1 MNYHYSKNI
10 KQDFDKVE
18 KNVIDSLAELGFGVL
33 TEINIQNAF
42 KDKLNIKYKK
52 YKILGAYHPKL
63 AHQALEDEPMIGI
76 LMPCNIL
83 IIDNENGST
92 KIVFPYAHSLLDI
105 TKNDAINHLSNKV
118 DELLKNAFEKII

>member
-18 KNVIDSLAELGFGVL
+18 KKVVESLAEVGFGVL

-52 YKILGAYHPKL
+52 YKILGACHPKL
-63 AHQALEDEPMIGI
+63 AH
-76 LMPCNIL
+76 
-83 IIDNENGST
+83 
-92 KIVFPYAHSLLDI
+92 
-105 TKNDAINHLSNKV
+105 
-118 DELLKNAFEKII
+118 